1 MIENHCRC
9 PTIISWRSLR
19 TERKQ
24 KSLSKLYRSGFSPN
38 DIGLLTGTTDA
49 GKLDAA
55 TGKKGFFAKMLTS
68 GVDKGDSD
76 TEYFKQYRRALLDA
90 AVIGVDAKNDAT
102 QDR

>member
-1 MIENHCRC
+1 M
-9 PTIISWRSLR
+9 
-19 TERKQ
+19 
-24 KSLSKLYRSGFSPN
+24 SKLYRSGF
-38 DIGLLTGTTDA
+38 LLMTLTPDRDDRRWKTGRGDR
-49 GKLDAA
+49 
-55 TGKKGFFAKMLTS
+55 KKGFFAKMLTS